1 MSDLSPSTSPSTRR
15 RLTVIYNPMKVED
28 LDGTKRIVGDVCSGA
43 GWDEPTWVETT
54 KEETGEKQ
62 AKQAVSDGAD
72 VVASLGGDGTVR
84 AVASGLVGTD
94 VALGLLPGGTGNLLA
109 RNLGLPV
116 DELGTA
122 VEAVVNGSDR
132 RIDVGLVRAS
142 KQHIEKLG
150 EPEEEEETPPPRAE
164 GEEVFLVMTG
174 MGLDGDVMADTNE
187 KVKAVVGWIAYVFAA
202 LSKLFTRGF
211 SVDVSANGSDGHA
224 GSGDGS
230 INRHA
235 RSVIIGNCGH
245 LQGGVELMP
254 EAKLDDG
261 VLDAVIV
268 APKGALGWLSVVI
281 DIATHHRAGHARL
294 DRVRGRKFIVST
306 ERPVEAEIDGDPIGE
321 ARSLAV
327 RILADGLV
335 VRVG

>member
-1 MSDLSPSTSPSTRR
+1 MSDLSARARR
-15 RLTVIYNPMKVED
+15 RLTVVYNPMKVED
-28 LDGTKRIVGDVCSGA
+28 LDATKDVVSGVCSRA
-43 GWDEPTWVETT
+43 GWEEPTWVETT

-62 AKQAVSDGAD
+62 SRQAVRDGAD

-94 VALGLLPGGTGNLLA
+94 VALGLFPGGTGNLLA

-116 DELGTA
+116 DQLATA
-122 VEAVVNGSDR
+122 VDAVVNGSDR

-142 KQHIEKLG
+142 EQPIEQVG
-150 EPEEEEETPPPRAE
+150 EPEEEEATPPPRAE
-164 GEEVFLVMTG
+164 GEEVFLVMAG
-174 MGLDGDVMADTNE
+174 LGLDGDVMADTNE

-202 LSKLFTRGF
+202 VAKIFTRGF
-211 SVDVSANGSDGHA
+211 SVDVSANGSSGHT
-224 GSGDGS
+224 GSGAGS

-235 RSVIIGNCGH
+235 RSVIVGNCGT

-254 EAKLDDG
+254 EARLDDG
-261 VLDAVIV
+261 VLDAVVV
-268 APKGALGWLSVVI
+268 APKGALGWLSVFI

-294 DRVRGRKFIVST
+294 DRIRGRTFTIST

-327 RILADGLV
+327 RVLADSLV